1 MTYSELERQSKI
13 KPYRARATE
22 IQRLLKVAARDLATA
37 ARNLDDD
44 PDWAFSIAYNA
55 VLQAARSLMFH
66 RSYRPRGK
74 DQHHTVV
81 RFAELTLGQEFREQV
96 AYFDQMRRKRHRVVY
111 EVAGLV
117 SRQEAEQALDFCRKF
132 VEEIR
137 LFITGQP
144 RLGKKG

>member
-1 MTYSELERQSKI
+1 MTYSELEHQGKI
-13 KPYRARATE
+13 KPYQARATE
-22 IQRLLKVAARDLATA
+22 IQQLLKVAARDLATGI
-37 ARNLDDD
+37 RNLDDD

-55 VLQAARSLMFH
+55 VLQAARALMFH
-66 RSYRPRGK
+66 RGYRPRGQ

-81 RFAELTLGQEFREQV
+81 RFAELTLGEESRKQV

-111 EVAGLV
+111 EAVGLI

-132 VEEIR
+132 VEEIG

-144 RLGKKG
+144 HLGTGG